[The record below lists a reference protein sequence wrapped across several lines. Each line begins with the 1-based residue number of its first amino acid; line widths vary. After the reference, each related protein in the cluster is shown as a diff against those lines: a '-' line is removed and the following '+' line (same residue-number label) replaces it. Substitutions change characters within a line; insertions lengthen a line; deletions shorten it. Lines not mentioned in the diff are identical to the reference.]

1 MLLAGKG
8 WPLPSPL
15 WQGLVSLHSTDRNSQ
30 GGDVARVENRA
41 RGSRTVA
48 HGLHQRTGPLVGWRE
63 WCSACV
69 LSRFSHVWHFVAP
82 WTAAHQAPRS
92 MGLFRQGYW
101 CGLPWPPPE
110 TVVDR
115 VNFKLYFKLPPL
127 PTSSSP
133 LNPRLNR
140 IASPLTRSMAVAAL
154 RPLPI
159 SPFDKERAG
168 SRLTV
173 PGRSLARI

>member
-1 MLLAGKG
+1 MCTLSCLSHAR
-8 WPLPSPL
+8 LFL
-15 WQGLVSLHSTDRNSQ
+15 TLQT
-30 GGDVARVENRA
+30 VAR
-41 RGSRTVA
+41 
-48 HGLHQRTGPLVGWRE
+48 
-63 WCSACV
+63 
-69 LSRFSHVWHFVAP
+69 
-82 WTAAHQAPRS
+82 QAPLT
-92 MGLFRQGYW
+92 MGFCKQEYW

-173 PGRSLARI
+173 LERSLARIQKHTPSYLRDGHLVLVPGPSASVSSDKRDWDFPFIVATQSLLLKYP